1 MTDLTEVLTVTEEL
15 KLHGARL
22 LAECQSLEIK
32 DDTTCTLA
40 DRKIQDGAGIRKEV
54 ELKLQPFKE
63 QIKQMRAL
71 VKEAEDLVLTPVNA
85 GCQVLVEKMAA
96 YQVEREEII
105 TALKEEHR
113 KKSKEAEKIRVF
125 DMEEAGYPEVAI
137 QSAREMLDRP
147 PEPIVVETYKPKTTI
162 KSSWEVEL
170 IHGQE
175 RKIPYEYLVPKNET
189 MRKAVAANIKQKV
202 IASDGRT
209 DQGEFMDIEGVRIMP
224 VTKSI
229 QRRRK

>member
-1 MTDLTEVLTVTEEL
+1 M
-15 KLHGARL
+15 
-22 LAECQSLEIK
+22 
-32 DDTTCTLA
+32 
-40 DRKIQDGAGIRKEV
+40 
-54 ELKLQPFKE
+54 
-63 QIKQMRAL
+63 
-71 VKEAEDLVLTPVNA
+71 
-85 GCQVLVEKMAA
+85 
-96 YQVEREEII
+96 VER
-105 TALKEEHR
+105 
-113 KKSKEAEKIRVF
+113 
-125 DMEEAGYPEVAI
+125 
-137 QSAREMLDRP
+137 P
-147 PEPIVVETYKPKTTI
+147 PAPIVVETYKPKTTI

-175 RKIPYEYLVPKNET
+175 RKIPYEYLIPKNET